1 MDRISRIKYIV
12 VRICLITFVHSYV
25 CRTVSISSEDDDD
38 SLLRELNQALETA
51 DDTDGGE
58 EMSSDKQQQQQQN
71 QNQVI
76 HFQKPFCKICAH
88 NTFKMI
94 FAQLDFQ

>member
-1 MDRISRIKYIV
+1 MLV
-12 VRICLITFVHSYV
+12 LTCVITFGKSFA

-58 EMSSDKQQQQQQN
+58 DMASDKQQHHN
-71 QNQVI
+71 HNQVQWGLVNRTNYI
-76 HFQKPFCKICAH
+76 R
-88 NTFKMI
+88 N
-94 FAQLDFQ
+94 